1 MRRLRSASSED
12 TTRSTAPP
20 WSRSSI
26 RCRSPSP
33 PPPLNE
39 EEKEEEGEEDGGG
52 RWGCSSCSRAV
63 MRSEMDAME
72 GDIDADK
79 VADGVFEEMRRLR
92 RICASGLEGM
102 RNLKICRKDR
112 R

>member
-1 MRRLRSASSED
+1 
-12 TTRSTAPP
+12 
-20 WSRSSI
+20 
-26 RCRSPSP
+26 
-33 PPPLNE
+33 
-39 EEKEEEGEEDGGG
+39 
-52 RWGCSSCSRAV
+52 

-102 RNLKICRKDR
+102 RNLEICRKDR